1 MCTAKTQTF
10 YKRELKL
17 IKHVRGFK
25 RSHPKRNG
33 FYNVDRYC
41 RLTTEKIRGANC
53 TSAHWLLGYSLSAI
67 KVTSFS

>member
-25 RSHPKRNG
+25 RSNPKRNG

-53 TSAHWLLGYSLSAI
+53 TSAH
-67 KVTSFS
+67 